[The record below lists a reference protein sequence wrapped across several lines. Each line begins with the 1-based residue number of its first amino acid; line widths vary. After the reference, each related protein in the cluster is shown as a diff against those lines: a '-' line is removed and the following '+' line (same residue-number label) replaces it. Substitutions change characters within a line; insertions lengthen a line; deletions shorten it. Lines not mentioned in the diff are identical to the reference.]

1 MSLLQA
7 RKIILGMGGWGVVE
21 EGGVCR
27 LTVDLVEISASVA
40 GGGR

>member
-1 MSLLQA
+1 
-7 RKIILGMGGWGVVE
+7 MGCGGGGG
-21 EGGVCR
+21 EGCC